1 MSQRHTFESTYPHY
15 PFPMLVEVG
24 IAITKLF
31 TRTRRDDAAPKGS
44 AVAHAQ

>member
-31 TRTRRDDAAPKGS
+31 TRRDDTAPKGS
-44 AVAHAQ
+44 AVAHAR

>member
-1 MSQRHTFESTYPHY
+1 MSQRNTFESTYPHY